1 MSTNKNTEFSE
12 PKNGSATQNEN
23 WEKLLRL
30 ISDKDHFNEPV
41 SETTLK
47 NVIEALS
54 NLTILAGSILQEEKT
69 EPDLGWM
76 DTYNTLKYLTIS
88 KGKLRKLSDTG
99 KLPTYKLESTLF
111 FKKLDLQKLFK
122 LQNPSKLIKPVD
134 KK

>member
-1 MSTNKNTEFSE
+1 MSTNKNAKFSE
-12 PKNGSATQNEN
+12 TGNGSATKKEN

-69 EPDLGWM
+69 EPDLGYM
-76 DTYNTLKYLTIS
+76 STSRVLDYLPIS
-88 KGKLRKLSDTG
+88 KGKLRKLRDTG
-99 KLPTYKLESTLF
+99 KLPTYKLDGKQYY
-111 FKKLDLQKLFK
+111 KKTDLQKLFK
-122 LQNPSKLIKPVD
+122 LLNPSEIRKPEN

>member
-1 MSTNKNTEFSE
+1 MSTNKNAEFYE
-12 PKNGSATQNEN
+12 PINGSATQNEN

-54 NLTILAGSILQEEKT
+54 NLTILAGSILQEEKN

-122 LQNPSKLIKPVD
+122 LQNPSKLIKPED

>member
-1 MSTNKNTEFSE
+1 MSTNKNAEFSE
-12 PKNGSATQNEN
+12 PGNGSATQNEN

-54 NLTILAGSILQEEKT
+54 KLTTLAGSLLQEEKN
-69 EPDLGWM
+69 EPDLGYM
-76 DTYNTLKYLTIS
+76 STSRVLDYLPIS
-88 KGKLRKLSDTG
+88 KGKLRKLRDTG
-99 KLPTYKLESTLF
+99 KLPTYKLESTPLY
-111 FKKLDLQKLFK
+111 KKTDIQKMIK
-122 LQNPSKLIKPVD
+122 LLNPSEIIKPEN